1 MKHRHLVILI
11 LCTAGVI
18 ALVVSSQIFGLL
30 GTKKPRIVF
39 DATAINFGEIEE
51 GEDAVCTFSFK
62 NKGNETLILEAT
74 KTSCKCLVTKPSKVE
89 IPEGE
94 SGELTSTYDTLGANG
109 FVNATILLFTNDH
122 EAHQVKLTM
131 AGKVKKPYVYEPRS
145 LDFGEAIAEEFSEK
159 TLLVTKLTKR
169 EMEVTDVETS
179 KPWLRASLV
188 GKDAGNL
195 QGGLSTGNYQLAV
208 RIGADAPIGPIK
220 EEVLVSLLIMD
231 SSKPIRQ
238 IKIPVKGYVQ
248 GDLAY
253 EPKTIFWGT
262 VAQDQVKGVTITI
275 KSNTGKPVDVKAVKS
290 QKELVKIVGVDVGQ
304 TSVYIRVELKK
315 NLDMDFVS
323 DVLII
328 STGSNKMPQI
338 KVPVYAMITTAKRQ
352 DPSQETV
359 IQSYQER
366 R

>member
-39 DATAINFGEIEE
+39 DATAIDFGEIEE

-62 NKGNETLILEAT
+62 NKGNETLMLEAT
-74 KTSCKCLVTKPSKVE
+74 KTSCGCLVTKPSKVE
-89 IPEGE
+89 ILEGE
-94 SGELTSTYDTLGANG
+94 SGELTATYDTLGANG

-145 LDFGEAIAEEFSEK
+145 LDFGEARTDEFPEK
-159 TLLVTKLTKR
+159 TILVTKLTKR

-195 QGGLSTGNYQLAV
+195 QGGLSTESYQMAVSILAN
-208 RIGADAPIGPIK
+208 APIGPIK
-220 EEVLVSLLIMD
+220 EEVLVSILMMN

-238 IKIPVKGYVQ
+238 IAIPVKGYVQ

-262 VAQDQVKGVTITI
+262 VAQGQVKGATITI
-275 KSNTGKPVDVKAVKS
+275 KSNVGKSFDVKAVKS
-290 QKELVKIVGVDVGQ
+290 QKELVKIDGVDVAQ
-304 TSVYIRVELKK
+304 TSVCIRLELKK
-315 NLDMDFVS
+315 DLDIGLLT
-323 DVLII
+323 DVILVTTDSEI
-328 STGSNKMPQI
+328 MPQI
-338 KVPVYAMITTAKRQ
+338 EIPVYAMITTAKRQ

-359 IQSYQER
+359 IQSYQDR

>member
-39 DATAINFGEIEE
+39 DATAIDFGEKEE
-51 GEDAVCTFSFK
+51 GEDAVCTFSFS
-62 NKGNETLILEAT
+62 NKGNETLILKAT

-89 IPEGE
+89 ILEGE
-94 SGELTSTYDTLGANG
+94 SGELAATYDTLNANG
-109 FVNATILLFTNDH
+109 DVKSNVLLFTNDPK
-122 EAHQVKLTM
+122 AKIVKLTIT
-131 AGKVKKPYVYEPRS
+131 GTIKKPYVYQPHS
-145 LDFGEAIAEEFSEK
+145 LDFGEAGAEEFKERNI
-159 TLLVTKLTKR
+159 VITKLTKR

-188 GKDAGNL
+188 GRDAGNL
-195 QGGLSTGNYQLAV
+195 QGGLSTGNNQLAV

-248 GDLAY
+248 GDLTY
-253 EPKTIFWGT
+253 EPKTVFWGT
-262 VAQDQVKGVTITI
+262 VAQGQVKGATITV
-275 KSNTGKPVDVKAVKS
+275 KSNAGKPVDVKAVKS
-290 QKELVKIVGVDVGQ
+290 NKELVKIVGVDVGQ
-304 TSVYIRVELKK
+304 TSVCIRMELKK
-315 NLDMDFVS
+315 NMDKDFVS

-328 STGSNKMPQI
+328 STGSNTMPQI

-359 IQSYQER
+359 IQSYQEGR
-366 R
+366 

>member
-1 MKHRHLVILI
+1 MKRRHLVIYI

-18 ALVVSSQIFGLL
+18 ALVLSSQIFGLL

-39 DATAINFGEIEE
+39 DATEINFGEIEE

-74 KTSCKCLVTKPSKVE
+74 KTGCRCLVAQPSKVQLAK
-89 IPEGE
+89 GE
-94 SGELTSTYDTLGANG
+94 SGELAATYDTLNANG
-109 FVNATILLFTNDH
+109 DVKSNVLLFTNDPK
-122 EAHQVKLTM
+122 AKIVKLTIT
-131 AGKVKKPYVYEPRS
+131 GTIKKPYVYQPHS
-145 LDFGEAIAEEFSEK
+145 LDFGEAGAEEFKERNI
-159 TLLVTKLTKR
+159 VITKLTKR
-169 EMEVTDVETS
+169 EMEVSEVETS
-179 KPWLRASLV
+179 NPWLRASLV
-188 GKDAGNL
+188 GRDTGNL
-195 QGGLSTGNYQLAV
+195 QGGLSTGNNQLAV

-262 VAQDQVKGVTITI
+262 VAQGQVKGATITV
-275 KSNTGKPVDVKAVKS
+275 KSNSGKPVDVKAVKS
-290 QKELVKIVGVDVGQ
+290 QKGLVKIDGVDVAQ
-304 TSVYIRVELKK
+304 TSVCIRVELKK
-315 NLDMDFVS
+315 DLDMDFVT
-323 DVLII
+323 DVII
-328 STGSNKMPQI
+328 VTTDSEIMPQI
-338 KVPVYAMITTAKRQ
+338 EIPVYAMITTAKQQ

-359 IQSYQER
+359 VQSEDR